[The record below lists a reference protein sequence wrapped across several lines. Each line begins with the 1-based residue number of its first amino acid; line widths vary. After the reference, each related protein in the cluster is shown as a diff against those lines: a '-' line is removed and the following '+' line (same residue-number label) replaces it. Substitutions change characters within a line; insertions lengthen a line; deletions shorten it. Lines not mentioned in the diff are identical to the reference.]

1 MPLMLRYVARS
12 DVGLI
17 REGNEDSGYAGPRLL
32 AVADGMGGHAA
43 GEVASQAAIEELI
56 AVEDTLDDDDPRA
69 ALSSAIQA
77 ANNRIRQLI
86 ADDPAREGMGT
97 TVTALLWTG
106 SALCMGHIGD
116 SRAYLLRDG
125 AITQLSHDHTFV
137 QSLVDEGRISLEEAG
152 VHPARSLIL
161 KALQGQGPVEP
172 DLEMIDIVPGD
183 RLLVCSD
190 GLSGVVSDDTLA
202 ETLASV
208 DQLDAAAD
216 ELIRLALSGGAPDN
230 VTLIVA
236 DVVETAIAPSP
247 DDTAESY
254 LVGAAA
260 GDHAPQPERPHR
272 RRPAAALRVLLGGEE
287 KPADPEELEALR
299 YAPRPPRKYRWVRPV
314 VLLLIVALAAWGG
327 LALANDWV
335 RSQYYV
341 GQNSGEVA
349 IFQGVSQEIGFIS
362 LSRLHEIPDG
372 LPVDAL
378 PGIYQDQVEGTIT
391 ADSIEDAKEIVS
403 TLRRQACRAAG
414 ALEPEPDP
422 DPTDTPDP
430 TDRPDPTG
438 TPDPTGSPN
447 PGASRSPNAANP
459 GPTATQSPNTNTDAA
474 GTGAAAGTPAPTG
487 TQNDNPR
494 RGQPSGTVE
503 PNPNTSTPAGETD
516 TDDSTSEDGWVSTDG
531 RLDCTGVR

>member
-17 REGNEDSGYAGPRLL
+17 REGNEDSGYAGPHLL

-56 AVEDTLDDDDPRA
+56 EVEDMPGHGDPRE

-86 ADDPAREGMGT
+86 ADDPSREGMGT

-106 SALCMGHIGD
+106 TALCMGHIGD

-125 AITQLSHDHTFV
+125 GIVQLSHDHTFV
-137 QSLVDEGRISLEEAG
+137 QSLVDEGRITLEEAG

-172 DLEMIDIVPGD
+172 DLELVEIMPGD

-208 DQLDAAAD
+208 DQLDGAAD

-230 VTLIVA
+230 VTLILA
-236 DVVETAIAPSP
+236 DVIETDAPPSV
-247 DDTAESY
+247 DDTAESF

-260 GDHAPQPERPHR
+260 GDHPPQRERPHR

-287 KPADPEELEALR
+287 KPSDPEDLEALR
-299 YAPRPPRKYRWVRPV
+299 YAPRPPRRYRWVRPV
-314 VLLLIVALAAWGG
+314 VLLIVVVLAAWGG
-327 LALANDWV
+327 LTLANDWV

-349 IFQGVSQEIGFIS
+349 IFQGVSQEVGFIS
-362 LSRLHEIPDG
+362 LSRLHEIPGD
-372 LPVDAL
+372 LPVSAL
-378 PGIYQDQVEGTIT
+378 PTIYQDQVEATIT
-391 ADSIEDAKEIVS
+391 AENVEDAEEIVE

-414 ALEPEPDP
+414 ADEDEDEADPEPTSP
-422 DPTDTPDP
+422 
-430 TDRPDPTG
+430 PTG
-438 TPDPTGSPN
+438 TPGSTRTPDATGTSSPTG
-447 PGASRSPNAANP
+447 
-459 GPTATQSPNTNTDAA
+459 Q
-474 GTGAAAGTPAPTG
+474 
-487 TQNDNPR
+487 PR
-494 RGQPSGTVE
+494 RGQPAGTSS
-503 PNPNTSTPAGETD
+503 PTANAPTSDSQD
-516 TDDSTSEDGWVSTDG
+516 TDSDDEGWVSADDG
-531 RLDCTGVR
+531 LDCTEVR